1 MTLDKDTLDESK
13 FSLESEVKDL
23 RTKLE
28 IAEKQRQHFQD
39 QAQALRYETSEDVP
53 ARGSS
58 TKSVQTAEPQ
68 AAEVVV
74 ASDAQ

>member
-39 QAQALRYETSEDVP
+39 QAHALRYESEDAP

-58 TKSVQTAEPQ
+58 TKSVRAEPH
-68 AAEVVV
+68 AVEVVV
-74 ASDAQ
+74 SDAL